1 MAKLLSKFV
10 SQERIS
16 VKEDDETKEQFLKG
30 IKDLATVEEEKLLNF
45 NKFTDIQLYTFYAKL
60 STAEYSALWKVFVII
75 FMVNRLLNVDS
86 MQIWL
91 LIISL
96 IIL

>member
-30 IKDLATVEEEKLLNF
+30 IKDLATIEEEKLLNF
-45 NKFTDIQLYTFYAKL
+45 NKFTDTVVHFLC
-60 STAEYSALWKVFVII
+60 
-75 FMVNRLLNVDS
+75 
-86 MQIWL
+86 
-91 LIISL
+91 
-96 IIL
+96 